1 LSLDLSTVDL
11 VLSGPIPI
19 LDEITAN
26 PDLVR
31 VFIDVSKLEN
41 LSPGQTLTV
50 TPRVVVPDE
59 VTAQLIP
66 NIIQITLVG

>member
-1 LSLDLSTVDL
+1 
-11 VLSGPIPI
+11 

-59 VTAQLIP
+59 VTAQLVP